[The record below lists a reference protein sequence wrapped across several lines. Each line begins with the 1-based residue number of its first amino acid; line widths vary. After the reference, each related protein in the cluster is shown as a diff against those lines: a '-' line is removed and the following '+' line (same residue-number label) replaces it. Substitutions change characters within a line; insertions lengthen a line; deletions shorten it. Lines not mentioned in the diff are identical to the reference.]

1 MSTTKVFIPNEEH
14 VWVTG
19 QIVVDVDSKGDV
31 QVKIQD
37 EVFPNETATKTISLA
52 KLGLPSLPQQNLEV
66 PPQGVEDM
74 TKLNYLHEPS
84 ILDNLKRLVH
94 IYFLNFHHNAVSLN
108 STTDY

>member
-1 MSTTKVFIPNEEH
+1 MSTSKVFIPHEEH

-19 QIVVDVDSKGDV
+19 QIVVDVDSRGDV

-37 EVFPNETATKTISLA
+37 EVLPQESGVKTIPLA

-66 PPQGVEDM
+66 PNQGVEDM

-84 ILDNLKRLVH
+84 ILDNLKR
-94 IYFLNFHHNAVSLN
+94 
-108 STTDY
+108 

>member
-1 MSTTKVFIPNEEH
+1 MSTSKVFIPHEEF

-19 QIVVDVDSKGDV
+19 QIVTDIDSKGDV
-31 QVKIQD
+31 TVKIQD
-37 EVFPNETATKTISLA
+37 EALPHETTNRTISLA

-84 ILDNLKRLVH
+84 ILDNLKRCVALMITKV
-94 IYFLNFHHNAVSLN
+94 I
-108 STTDY
+108 